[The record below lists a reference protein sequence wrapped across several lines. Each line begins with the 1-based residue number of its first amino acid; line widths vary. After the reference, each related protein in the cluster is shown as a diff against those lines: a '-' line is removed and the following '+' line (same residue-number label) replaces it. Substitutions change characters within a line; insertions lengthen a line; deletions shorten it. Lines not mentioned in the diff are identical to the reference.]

1 MFRIGD
7 FSRIARVSARL
18 LRFYDEI
25 GLLAPAHAD
34 PQTGYRH
41 YTVAQLAQLNRIT
54 VLKELGFS
62 LEQIGDMLKSP
73 PAADELR
80 RMLLLRRNDIERT
93 LAHESQRLRHIETR
107 IAQIESEGRLSVDDV
122 VERAEPARCLLSL
135 RRQVASFAEA
145 RGLISALNDLSRK
158 LLPKAHGCQLMALAH
173 APQFESDEIDV
184 EFGYAVEHL
193 DLAVPPHHSELTLR
207 DLAAVP
213 RMVVCVRV
221 GLPED
226 AHLVT
231 AKIGRFVAAN
241 GDQLDGP
248 SREVFL
254 QRPDPERMREAV
266 VEMQFPVR
274 QAHCNVAYPVLN
286 GFSMRRPS
294 MR

>member
-73 PAADELR
+73 PDADELR
-80 RMLLLRRNDIERT
+80 RMLLLRRNDVERT
-93 LAHESQRLRHIETR
+93 LAQESQRLRHIETR
-107 IAQIESEGRLSVDDV
+107 IAQIESEGQLSADDV
-122 VERAEPARCLLSL
+122 VERAESARRLLSI

-145 RGLISALNDLSRK
+145 RELIPLLRDQSRK
-158 LLPKAHGCQLMALAH
+158 LLPRGHGCQLIALAH
-173 APQFESDEIDV
+173 APQFEIDEIDV
-184 EFGYAVEHL
+184 EFGFAVEHL
-193 DLAVPPHHSELTLR
+193 DLPPLPKHAELTLR
-207 DLAAVP
+207 DLPAVP
-213 RMVVCVRV
+213 RMAVCVRV

-248 SREVFL
+248 GREVFL
-254 QRPDPERMREAV
+254 QAPDPERMHEAV
-266 VEMQFPVR
+266 VEMQFPLRHGYGRKQTTTV
-274 QAHCNVAYPVLN
+274 Q
-286 GFSMRRPS
+286 
-294 MR
+294 

>member
-62 LEQIGDMLKSP
+62 LEQIGAMLKSP

-93 LAHESQRLRHIETR
+93 LTQESQRLRHIETR
-107 IAQIESEGRLSVDDV
+107 IAQIESEGQLSVDDV
-122 VERAEPARCLLSL
+122 VERAEPARRLLSL

-145 RGLISALNDLSRK
+145 RGLISALREQSRK
-158 LLPKAHGCQLMALAH
+158 LLPRAHACQLIALGH
-173 APQFESDEIDV
+173 TPQFESDEIDV

-193 DLAVPPHHSELTLR
+193 DLATPPEHSGLALR
-207 DLAAVP
+207 DLPAVP

-254 QRPDPERMREAV
+254 QRPDPEHMHEAV

-274 QAHCNVAYPVLN
+274 HAP
-286 GFSMRRPS
+286 
-294 MR
+294 